1 MFNYEGIEIT
11 WLGHDSFRIT
21 KDKVVYIDPYQLSG
35 SPPKAD
41 LVLITH
47 DHFDHLSEADVK
59 RVISSE
65 SVVVAPPAC
74 QGQFKGLSVKEV
86 LSIQAGQKMQ
96 AAGIEIEAIPAHNVN
111 KFRSPG
117 NPFHP
122 EGAGVGYIVRIA
134 GKRIYHAG
142 DSDNIPE
149 MAAAKGVDVALLPVS
164 GTYVM
169 TAQEAV
175 EAAKV
180 IQPKIAIPMHFG
192 AIVGSKADA
201 EQFKQAASCRVEI
214 LEKES

>member
-1 MFNYEGIEIT
+1 MFSYEGIEIT

-21 KDKVVYIDPYQLSG
+21 KGKIIYIDPYELSG
-35 SPPKAD
+35 SPAKAD

-59 RVISSE
+59 KVTGAE

-74 QGQFKGLSVKEV
+74 QGQLKALQVKEV
-86 LSIQAGQKMQ
+86 RTIQAGQKTQ
-96 AAGIEIEAIPAHNVN
+96 VAGVEVEAVPAHNVN

-122 EGAGVGYIVRIA
+122 KGTGVGYIVTIE
-134 GKRIYHAG
+134 GNRIYHAG
-142 DSDNIPE
+142 DTDQIPE
-149 MAAAKGVDVALLPVS
+149 MATAKGVDVALLPVS

-169 TAQEAV
+169 TAQEAAEV
-175 EAAKV
+175 AKV
-180 IQPKIAIPMHFG
+180 IQPKVAIPMHFG
-192 AIVGSKADA
+192 AIVGSRADA
-201 EQFKQAASCRVEI
+201 ETFKQAAPCLVEI

>member
-1 MFNYEGIEIT
+1 MLNYEGIEIS

-21 KDKVVYIDPYQLSG
+21 KGTVIYIDPYQLSG

-47 DHFDHLSEADVK
+47 DHFDHLSETDLK
-59 RVISSE
+59 KVIGPE
-65 SVVVAPPAC
+65 SIVVAPPPC
-74 QGQFKGLSVKEV
+74 QEKLKGLPVKEV
-86 LSIQAGQKMQ
+86 RSVQAGQKTR
-96 AAGIEIEAIPAHNVN
+96 AGDIEVEAVPAYNVN

-122 EGAGVGYIVRIA
+122 KGTGVGYVVTIG
-134 GKRIYHAG
+134 GKRIYHVG
-142 DSDNIPE
+142 DSDPIPE
-149 MAAAKGVDVALLPVS
+149 MATAKGVDLALLPVS

-180 IQPKIAIPMHFG
+180 IQPMIAIPMHFG
-192 AIVGSKADA
+192 AIVGSRGDA
-201 EQFKQAASCRVEI
+201 EAFQQAAPCHVEI
-214 LEKES
+214 LDKES